1 VGIDLVLFQRLARL
15 APQLGGTPGRA
26 LMLGRQRLVYRG
38 KGDRFFNRALAEA
51 GRPDLR
57 IGDLVAPDGYAERA
71 LEALGFG
78 RVEALDYSPA
88 EGARH
93 IHDLNDP
100 VKPELRGRFDFILD
114 GGTIEHVF
122 DVPAALLNVFEMLR
136 PGGVFASANG
146 MNGWWGHGLYQMSA
160 DLAWSFWTRSAGCQ
174 MLTCEAVP
182 ALPKF
187 RAVPLPDPAAEGHRL
202 RRLGSRLPPS
212 RVYLYYE
219 VRKTEGAR
227 ITGPAY
233 QSDYA
238 ASWAARAP
246 EMESST

>member
-1 VGIDLVLFQRLARL
+1 MGIDLVLFQRLARL
-15 APQLGGTPGRA
+15 GRRLGRTPERA
-26 LMLGRQRLVYRG
+26 LMLGRQRLAYRG

-78 RVEALDYSPA
+78 RVESLDYSPS
-88 EGARH
+88 EGAQH
-93 IHDLNDP
+93 VHDLNLP
-100 VKPELRGRFDFILD
+100 VGPELRAQFDFILD
-114 GGTIEHVF
+114 GGTVEHVF
-122 DVPAALLNVFEMLR
+122 DVAAALRNVFDMLR

-146 MNGWWGHGLYQMSA
+146 MNGWWGHGLYQIGA
-160 DLAWSFWTRSAGCQ
+160 DLAWSFWTRAAGCE

-187 RAVPLPDPAAEGHRL
+187 RSVALPDPAVAGQRL
-202 RRLGSRLPPS
+202 RRLGTRLPPS

-219 VRKTEGAR
+219 VRKGADAR
-227 ITGPAY
+227 IAGPAY

-238 ASWAARAP
+238 ARWARAAE
-246 EMESST
+246 EMES